1 MRILRLMRHR
11 LLGLLPAA
19 LVLVLALAIAPTAGA
34 TSVSVRIVG
43 DAVGIDSTVVDTT
56 AAPVGAGGCPGHSAG
71 GAIDRAVGGTWDQ
84 MAFVST
90 ILGETHTY
98 TARDYWNFWINDTYA
113 QQGIC
118 AYTVSPGDR
127 ILMLVQRDDAASKP
141 TVFPLALAGVPSTV
155 TAGQPFTATVR
166 EQRTDGA
173 TTTPTAIAGATVA
186 GGGISAQTDGDGHAT
201 LALPTAGPVVLR
213 ATRAGNVASDGAGVT
228 VVAAATGSSDAPAA
242 PGSPPPPRSALS
254 PTPPRATLRGIR
266 DGQRFARGKGPRR
279 LQAVMGSD
287 PAGLL
292 AVKLRLTR
300 TDRGRCTYF
309 SGTSERFRRAAR
321 CGAGNGFWFGV
332 GSAPTVDYLLPRAL
346 PRGRYVLDANVID
359 KAFNRDDARR
369 RAANR
374 VVFHVG

>member
-1 MRILRLMRHR
+1 MRHR
-11 LLGLLPAA
+11 LLTLLPAA
-19 LVLVLALAIAPTAGA
+19 LVLGLATAPMAGA

-56 AAPVGAGGCPGHSAG
+56 AAPVPGGCPGHSAG
-71 GAIDRAVGGTWDQ
+71 GAIDKAVGGNWDR
-84 MAFVST
+84 MEFVST

-98 TARDYWNFWINDTYA
+98 TARDYWNLWINDTYA

-118 AYTVSPGDR
+118 TYTVNPGDR
-127 ILMLVQRDDAASKP
+127 ILVLVQRDDAASRP
-141 TVFPLALAGVPSTV
+141 TVFPLTLAGVPATV
-155 TAGQPFTATVR
+155 TAGQPFTVTVR

-173 TTTPTAIAGATVA
+173 ATTPTAIAGATVA
-186 GGGISAQTDGDGHAT
+186 AGGISAQTDGDGHAT
-201 LALPTAGPVVLR
+201 LVLPTPGQVELR
-213 ATRAGNVASDGAGVT
+213 AARAGNVASDAAGLT
-228 VVAAATGSSDAPAA
+228 VVPAATGASDVPVA
-242 PGSPPPPRSALS
+242 PGVPPPVLS
-254 PTPPRATLRGIR
+254 HTPPRATLRGIR

-279 LQAVMGSD
+279 LQAVIDSG
-287 PAGLL
+287 PAGVL

-309 SGTSERFRRAAR
+309 SGTSERFRRAAG
-321 CGAGNGFWFGV
+321 CGAANGFWFGV
-332 GSAPTVDYLLPRAL
+332 GSASTVDYLLPRAL
-346 PRGRYVLDANVID
+346 PRGRYVLDANAID

>member
-1 MRILRLMRHR
+1 MRHR
-11 LLGLLPAA
+11 FLTLLLGGLLVGLATAPA
-19 LVLVLALAIAPTAGA
+19 AGA

-56 AAPVGAGGCPGHSAG
+56 AAPVGPGGCPGHSAG
-71 GAIDRAVGGTWDQ
+71 GAIDKAVGGNWDQ

-98 TARDYWNFWINDTYA
+98 TARDYWNFWIDDSYS

-118 AYTVSPGDR
+118 AYTVNPGDR
-127 ILMLVQRDDAASKP
+127 ILVLVQRDDAASKP
-141 TVFPLALAGVPSTV
+141 TVFPLTLAGVPATV
-155 TAGQPFTATVR
+155 TAGQPFTVTVR

-173 TTTPTAIAGATVA
+173 TTTPTPIAGATA
-186 GGGISAQTDGDGHAT
+186 GGGGISAQTDGDGHAT
-201 LALPTAGPVVLR
+201 LVLPAPGQVVLR
-213 ATRAGNVASDGAGVT
+213 ATRTGNVASDAAGVT
-228 VVAAATGSSDAPAA
+228 VVAAATGASDTPSAPEA
-242 PGSPPPPRSALS
+242 PPPRPVLS
-254 PTPPRATLRGIR
+254 HTPPRATLRGIR

-279 LQAVMGSD
+279 LHAVIDSG
-287 PAGLL
+287 PAGVL

-321 CGAGNGFWFGV
+321 CGARNGFWFGV
-332 GSAPTVDYLLPRAL
+332 GSASTVDYLLPRAL

-359 KAFNRDDARR
+359 NAFNRDDARR

>member
-1 MRILRLMRHR
+1 MRHR
-11 LLGLLPAA
+11 LLA
-19 LVLVLALAIAPTAGA
+19 LVLAALTVVPGLVVAPAAGA

-43 DAVGIDSTVVDTT
+43 DTVGIDSTVVDTT
-56 AAPVGAGGCPGHSAG
+56 AAPVGPGGCPGHSAG
-71 GAIDRAVGGTWDQ
+71 GAIDKAVAGNWDQ

-90 ILGETHTY
+90 ILGETHMY
-98 TARDYWNFWINDTYA
+98 AARDYWNFWINDTYA

-118 AYTVSPGDR
+118 AYTVNPGDR

-141 TVFPLALAGVPSTV
+141 TVFPLTLAGVPSTV
-155 TAGQPFTATVR
+155 TAGQPFTVTVS
-166 EQRTDGA
+166 ELRTDGV

-201 LALPTAGPVVLR
+201 LALPTAGDVVLR
-213 ATRAGNVASDGAGVT
+213 ATQTGDVGSDGARVT
-228 VVAAATGSSDAPAA
+228 VSAAATGASDAPAA
-242 PGSPPPPRSALS
+242 PAPPPALIR
-254 PTPPRATLRGIR
+254 TPPRVTLRGIR

-279 LQAVMGSD
+279 LHAAID
-287 PAGLL
+287 AATAGVLV
-292 AVKLRLTR
+292 VKLRLTR

-321 CGAGNGFWFGV
+321 CGAANGFWFGV
-332 GSAPTVDYLLPRAL
+332 GSASTVDYLLPGAL
-346 PRGRYVLDANVID
+346 PRGRYVLDANVVD
-359 KAFNRDDARR
+359 KAHDRDDARR